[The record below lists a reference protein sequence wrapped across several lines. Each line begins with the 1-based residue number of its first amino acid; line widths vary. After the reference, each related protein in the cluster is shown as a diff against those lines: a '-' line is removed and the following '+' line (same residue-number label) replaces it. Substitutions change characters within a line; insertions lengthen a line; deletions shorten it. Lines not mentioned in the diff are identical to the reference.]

1 MPTTRI
7 LLIRHGQSAW
17 NAVGRWQ
24 GQQDPPLT
32 DLGRT
37 QARRAAGS
45 LGAIDGVWASTL
57 ERALETAVIL
67 SQELGVGPVVAE
79 PALIERH
86 AGEWEGLTR
95 AEVEQ
100 HSPGFLDDGR
110 RPPGWESDEDLQA
123 RTLPALDR
131 IVEANDGGD
140 VAVVTHGGVIYA
152 IERALGA
159 PFERIGNLGSR
170 WVERDG
176 GGFRLG
182 DRLDLLGGLD
192 VTVPDQL

>member
-1 MPTTRI
+1 MSATKV

-32 DLGRT
+32 DLGRA
-37 QARRAAGS
+37 QARRAAGA
-45 LGAIDGVWASTL
+45 LGAVDAVWASTL
-57 ERALETAVIL
+57 ERALETGVIL
-67 SQELGVGPVVAE
+67 SGEIGVGPVVVDD
-79 PALIERH
+79 ALIERH

-95 AEVEQ
+95 AEVEL

-123 RTLPALDR
+123 RALPALDR
-131 IVEANDGGD
+131 IVDAHHGGD

-152 IERALGA
+152 IERFLGA

-170 WVERDG
+170 WIERTGD
-176 GGFRLG
+176 GFRLG
-182 DRLDLLGGLD
+182 ERLDLLGGLD